1 MYNKSLDP
9 CLAAWP
15 ALAFPGMAWQAGRAA
30 PERMASPIT
39 SSCYLLPPSP
49 WHPAAGNGNDDA
61 DVSGQHV
68 KMSPSF
74 ELNLKHFVVVVV
86 VGPPLNWVLFLSSK
100 RCHTWHTYVSKY
112 SNVHKYIYNTYVCMC
127 SRHSPLTHSLNHMWN
142 STLNM
147 FAFL

>member
-15 ALAFPGMAWQAGRAA
+15 SLPWPSLAWPGRQGEQPQKGWLPPLPPPPAI
-30 PERMASPIT
+30 S
-39 SSCYLLPPSP
+39 YLLRLGTQL
-49 WHPAAGNGNDDA
+49 PAMATTTLTSVGNTFCL
-61 DVSGQHV
+61 HV

-74 ELNLKHFVVVVV
+74 ELNLKHFVVVVVV

-112 SNVHKYIYNTYVCMC
+112 SNVHKYIYNTYVCVADTLPSLTPSITC
-127 SRHSPLTHSLNHMWN
+127 GIPL
-142 STLNM
+142 
-147 FAFL
+147 